1 LKSMTDAVAGT
12 TKTQTFGDVA
22 HQHAVTASGADTF
35 TYNANGSTVTRNV
48 NGVASSLAWTPQNR
62 LQSVTTTSTTSYRY
76 DAGGQRIATITP
88 VYTTVYLD
96 GLLEIK
102 SRKRDFGSKGTFT
115 GDVNGDGK
123 ADLIEINDNDITVR
137 ISQGTYFT
145 AASTFYTGS
154 YTGVSAYLVGDVNGD
169 GKADLVVVAGS
180 TVLASLSTGTA
191 FGAPVAWYNGA
202 QPAGTQQIYLANV
215 DTVPVLPAK
224 PTSDL
229 IFIGTAAT
237 AGAAT
242 VIVRASN
249 GTSFGANTTWS
260 TDSIVGTNGVADMN
274 NDGRADLVTSPG
286 TPNNVY
292 VRLSSGT
299 TFAAGAGT
307 SWGAAT
313 GVNMRAIDV
322 TGDGK
327 ADLVDPTTTTVRVAG
342 TGTYGAATVWA
353 ATSLTGPQG
362 AIFGNIDGT
371 GGNDVI
377 GGSNTTNIQ
386 VRLSNNTTAF
396 VAANGFYEPFSF
408 ATKRYYMAGT
418 VPVAVID
425 AANIGYH
432 WLAGDT
438 QGTTSLDVPDAGG
451 TAGITYQRYKPY
463 GQQRGG
469 DTITTTDH
477 GYLGQIEDTT
487 GLTYLNNRY
496 YDPTTARFISV
507 DPLVAITGQ
516 AYSYGSN
523 NPLSFSDPS
532 GLAASRDP
540 DCTGD
545 KDCNGMA
552 PGGRGSVWGDDGSYY
567 GTIRGPRSY
576 DAGSFDPERPDNY
589 QRDLENNLYNF
600 SSNFAAATAR
610 VSRGGATSA
619 ELLAFAHLRELVR
632 AGLLALG
639 REGGLLAVGTLPNVD
654 FDVTLDN
661 AGTLVRTRFGS
672 RSRDNQA
679 DQDALDAM
687 TSVSGQVSIAL
698 GFACLV
704 TAEVCGLF
712 VAAGV
717 GSTLLAAESAHNTCS
732 ADGAG
737 SGSTACG
744 AARFGFGVSLL
755 SNFVPNA
762 PGVVTSLATTT
773 IGTTVGFAY
782 ADTAH
787 AGFVYSL
794 Y

>member
-1 LKSMTDAVAGT
+1 MGKLCCFPGI
-12 TKTQTFGDVA
+12 FRGL
-22 HQHAVTASGADTF
+22 SGA
-35 TYNANGSTVTRNV
+35 RH
-48 NGVASSLAWTPQNR
+48 R
-62 LQSVTTTSTTSYRY
+62 
-76 DAGGQRIATITP
+76 
-88 VYTTVYLD
+88 
-96 GLLEIK
+96 
-102 SRKRDFGSKGTFT
+102 KGTRLNESLFT

-154 YTGVSAYLVGDVNGD
+154 YTGVTAYLVGDVNGD
-169 GKADLVVVAGS
+169 GKADLVVVLGS
-180 TVLASLSTGTA
+180 TVLVNLSTGTA

-215 DTVPVLPAK
+215 DAVPVLPAK
-224 PTSDL
+224 PTADL

-249 GTSFGANTTWS
+249 GTLFGANTPWS

-286 TPNNVY
+286 TPNNIY

-313 GVNMRAIDV
+313 GINMRAIDV

-342 TGTYGAATVWA
+342 TGTFSAATVWA

-438 QGTTSLDVPDAGG
+438 QGTTSLDVPDASG

-477 GYLGQIEDTT
+477 GYLGQTEDTT

-496 YDPTTARFISV
+496 LD
-507 DPLVAITGQ
+507 DWLQAI
-516 AYSYGSN
+516 
-523 NPLSFSDPS
+523 
-532 GLAASRDP
+532 
-540 DCTGD
+540 
-545 KDCNGMA
+545 
-552 PGGRGSVWGDDGSYY
+552 GG
-567 GTIRGPRSY
+567 
-576 DAGSFDPERPDNY
+576 
-589 QRDLENNLYNF
+589 
-600 SSNFAAATAR
+600 
-610 VSRGGATSA
+610 
-619 ELLAFAHLRELVR
+619 
-632 AGLLALG
+632 
-639 REGGLLAVGTLPNVD
+639 
-654 FDVTLDN
+654 
-661 AGTLVRTRFGS
+661 
-672 RSRDNQA
+672 
-679 DQDALDAM
+679 
-687 TSVSGQVSIAL
+687 
-698 GFACLV
+698 
-704 TAEVCGLF
+704 
-712 VAAGV
+712 
-717 GSTLLAAESAHNTCS
+717 
-732 ADGAG
+732 
-737 SGSTACG
+737 
-744 AARFGFGVSLL
+744 
-755 SNFVPNA
+755 
-762 PGVVTSLATTT
+762 
-773 IGTTVGFAY
+773 
-782 ADTAH
+782 
-787 AGFVYSL
+787 
-794 Y
+794 